1 MTERAWSQMGQ
12 EEVERV
18 QREIQSVRAGESH
31 LEATGVTREYA
42 IAHWLDKRDEQQ
54 VAYDLMDA
62 LSEVGEEVEPG
73 GSLAEILGDWTML
86 SVAWARSQGIIEVE
100 KE

>member
-1 MTERAWSQMGQ
+1 
-12 EEVERV
+12 
-18 QREIQSVRAGESH
+18 
-31 LEATGVTREYA
+31 
-42 IAHWLDKRDEQQ
+42 
-54 VAYDLMDA
+54 
-62 LSEVGEEVEPG
+62 VEPG